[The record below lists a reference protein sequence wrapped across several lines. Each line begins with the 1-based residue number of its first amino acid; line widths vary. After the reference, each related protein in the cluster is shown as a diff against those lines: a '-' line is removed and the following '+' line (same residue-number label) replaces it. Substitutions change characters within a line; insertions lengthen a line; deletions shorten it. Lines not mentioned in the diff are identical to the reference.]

1 MYINVQ
7 FAKFSLTDH
16 IHAASTQTKN
26 DCPDCVCVSEC
37 VSEGVCV
44 IFCHVWLFVT
54 LWTVA
59 HQASLS
65 MGFHRQE

>member
-1 MYINVQ
+1 MY
-7 FAKFSLTDH
+7 SLLNFHKLITSMQP
-16 IHAASTQTKN
+16 APRLRMTVLT
-26 DCPDCVCVSEC
+26 VCVSEC

-44 IFCHVWLFVT
+44 IFCHVRLFVT

-59 HQASLS
+59 QQASLS